1 MRVNVACNHPM
12 RSGGQL
18 TLASMAAIESRG
30 RKGQRASAIKRKRGN
45 QSGMKLKNPGFFSSG
60 WGRLV
65 LQWLNLRPDEG
76 DRTLLMFF
84 GNTITAVGLLWLE
97 ASTVALFLENIGAEQ
112 LPWIYIAS
120 AALGIVLGFLSTWLQ
135 TILPLRRYIVAIAVM
150 IAMPLLLF
158 RFGLSNVD
166 AQHPDAISWLT
177 VFLLPLWVDS
187 AYALSSLNTSI
198 TANQLFNI
206 REIKRTFPLISSGS
220 LVADVISG
228 FSLPLLLR
236 LPGVKVQ
243 DVIFA
248 AFFILL
254 IGASLL
260 LYLTRRYEQAFPDAP
275 QRVLD
280 DAHNDTRTRRLKGP
294 LRQYATLLLAFFLI
308 AQVLVLLIDFQFQSR
323 LGLTFKGQEENIAS
337 FLAQFNGVLGLCE
350 LATQWF
356 VSGRAIERMGVFRTV
371 MFPPA
376 IIAGMGLFT
385 LLGLV
390 NVLLS
395 LFPPNQWLRGA
406 QGIDQ
411 LFVGLV
417 LLKFSDELLR
427 YTLVA
432 STGPVLFQPIP
443 DQQRGS
449 VETQA
454 RGIAEPIAT
463 GLTGLA
469 ILGIIQLIGKANQQ
483 LLGWLVIGAIVI
495 FALAWLVLIAMLRSR
510 YLDLLVLSA
519 QRGQLG
525 VANVNLKVLKQAVL
539 EALLRPGAIADK
551 RSCIELLSQIDPQN
565 VGEVLAP
572 LLPSLPPP
580 LQHQSLEVM
589 LQHPNPI
596 YANMVRNLVETAS
609 PEPDALALALRY
621 LWLTELNPDLRQL
634 QPYLQPEVNPVV
646 RGTAAALLLRLG
658 NAKQKWEATRALQ
671 QMLTS
676 KHEEER
682 VMGCRALGEA
692 RYLQALRL
700 QIPKLL
706 QDKSLR
712 VRCAVLEVIGG
723 TRLEEYYPSLLRGL
737 EYKSTREPAMRA
749 LVRLDNEAIPMVM
762 NLAIDIHKPDL
773 VRRYAWETIGQIG
786 TGEALSILVSNLMTA
801 WGNIRRHILQ
811 ILLKLPQ
818 ETGIE
823 AVLDRLGR
831 SGVEM
836 LIDQELMF
844 MGQMYAAII
853 DINREQV
860 LGREADL
867 LRRSLADAIV
877 DSQERCF
884 LLMKFLYRLGTIQAA
899 SFNLRSGSTSDMARG
914 LEILDQTLDI
924 PSKRVLLTVLDQ
936 NSEREKLQSLI
947 GIVAYQPLLPSD
959 RVRRLLSLRH
969 FLSDWST
976 ACCFHL
982 ARMQDWNLASDL
994 TFACLRHPTSFVR
1007 EAVIAYL
1014 KEASPHVL
1022 LDILPKMQQDPDHLV
1037 AAQVQEIMAEL
1048 GGR

>member
-1 MRVNVACNHPM
+1 
-12 RSGGQL
+12 
-18 TLASMAAIESRG
+18 
-30 RKGQRASAIKRKRGN
+30 
-45 QSGMKLKNPGFFSSG
+45 MKLKNPGFFRG
-60 WGRLV
+60 GLGRLL
-65 LQWLNLRPDEG
+65 LQWLNLRPDES
-76 DRTLLMFF
+76 DRTLLMFA
-84 GNTITAVGLLWLE
+84 GHTITAVGLLWLE
-97 ASTVALFLENIGAEQ
+97 ASTVALFLETIGAEQ

-120 AALGIVLGFLSTWLQ
+120 AGLGIFVGFLSTWMQ
-135 TILPLRRYIVAIAVM
+135 TILPLRRYIVVIALL

-158 RFGLSNVD
+158 RFGLNNLD
-166 AQHPDAISWLT
+166 AQTPDALARLT
-177 VFLLPLWVDS
+177 VFLLPLWVDA
-187 AYALSSLNTSI
+187 AYALNYLNTSI

-206 REIKRTFPLISSGS
+206 REIKRTFPLISSGA
-220 LVADVISG
+220 LVADVMSG

-236 LPGVKVQ
+236 VPGVKVQ
-243 DVIFA
+243 DIIFA
-248 AFFILL
+248 AFFILV
-254 IGASLL
+254 IGAMLL
-260 LYLTRRYEQAFPDAP
+260 LYLTRQYQQAFPDAP

-280 DAHNDTRTRRLKGP
+280 DAHNDTRSRRLKGP
-294 LRQYATLLLAFFLI
+294 LRQYALLLLAFFFI

-323 LGLTFKGQEENIAS
+323 LGVTFKGQEENIAS

-376 IIAGMGLFT
+376 IIAGMGLLT
-385 LLGLV
+385 LVGLI
-390 NVLLS
+390 NTLIN
-395 LFPPNQWLRGA
+395 LFPPNAWL
-406 QGIDQ
+406 QSHQNVDQ
-411 LFVGLV
+411 LFIGLV

-454 RGIAEPIAT
+454 RGISEPIAT
-463 GLTGLA
+463 GLTGAA
-469 ILGIIQLIGKANQQ
+469 ILLIIGVIGKANEQ
-483 LLGWLVIGAIVI
+483 LLGWIVIGAIVL
-495 FALAWLVLIAMLRSR
+495 FALAWLVLIGMLRSR

-525 VANVNLKVLKQAVL
+525 VANVNLKVFKQAVL
-539 EALLRPGAIADK
+539 EALLRPGAEADK

-565 VGEVLAP
+565 VGEVLGP
-572 LLPSLPPP
+572 LLPSLPPA
-580 LQHQSLEVM
+580 LQYQSLEVM
-589 LQHPNPI
+589 QLHPNPTYLTYI
-596 YANMVRNLVETAS
+596 RNLIETAN
-609 PEPDALALALRY
+609 PEPDVLAIALRY
-621 LWLTELNPDLRQL
+621 LWLTETEPDLRQL
-634 QPYLQPEVNPVV
+634 QPYIQPEVNPVV

-676 KHEEER
+676 KKEEER

-692 RYLQALRL
+692 KYLQALRL

-712 VRCAVLEVIGG
+712 VRCAVLEVIGS

-749 LVRLDNEAIPMVM
+749 LIKLDNEAIPMVLE
-762 NLAIDIHKPDL
+762 LATNIHKPDL
-773 VRRYAWETIGQIG
+773 VRRYAWEVIGEIG
-786 TGEALSILVSNLMTA
+786 TVEALTTLVSNLMTA
-801 WGNIRRHILQ
+801 WGNTRRHILQ

-823 AVLDRLGR
+823 AVLDRLDR

-844 MGQMYAAII
+844 MGQMYAAIL
-853 DINREQV
+853 DISPERV
-860 LGREADL
+860 TGREADL
-867 LRRSLADAIV
+867 LRRSLRDAIA
-877 DSQERCF
+877 DSQDRCF
-884 LLMKFLYRLGTIQAA
+884 LLMKFLYSLGTIQAA
-899 SFNLRSGSTSDMARG
+899 AFNLRSGSPSDMARG

-936 NSEREKLQSLI
+936 HSEREKLQSLI
-947 GIVAYQPLLPSD
+947 GIVAYQPLEASD
-959 RVRRLLSLRH
+959 RLRRLLYLRH
-969 FLSDWST
+969 FLSDWSS

-982 ARMQDWNLASDL
+982 ARVQEWTLAPELSL
-994 TFACLRHPTSFVR
+994 GCLRHPTGFVR

-1014 KEASPHVL
+1014 KQATPGVL
-1022 LDILPKMQQDPDHLV
+1022 LDILPKMQQDPDRLV

-1048 GGR
+1048 GSR